1 MRFIT
6 RIGESSSS
14 GYIQLLHLYFL
25 IKQEATKENYQTW
38 YFTGES

>member
-25 IKQEATKENYQTW
+25 KQEATKENYQTW